1 LDVRTAGAPEL
12 GVLDLGVLDLG
23 AFDLGAFDLGAFD
36 LSPRRRAADFEE
48 ISRDFAAVSV
58 REFAMAQYD

>member
-1 LDVRTAGAPEL
+1 MAGAPEL
-12 GVLDLGVLDLG
+12 GVLDLGVL
-23 AFDLGAFDLGAFD
+23 DLGAFDLGAFD

-58 REFAMAQYD
+58 REFAMTQYD